1 MRASSQCHGLMLHP
15 QNGPFGGTGRSI
27 SGFLPSFLFV
37 VSASCSRRIAVREI
51 WRQSFVSVPVGGV
64 MGSRSIKNV
73 WQSQSPS
80 GLLVLVPLLGLG
92 YNLGD

>member
-1 MRASSQCHGLMLHP
+1 MRYGANHL
-15 QNGPFGGTGRSI
+15 
-27 SGFLPSFLFV
+27 FL
-37 VSASCSRRIAVREI
+37 
-51 WRQSFVSVPVGGV
+51 VPVGGV